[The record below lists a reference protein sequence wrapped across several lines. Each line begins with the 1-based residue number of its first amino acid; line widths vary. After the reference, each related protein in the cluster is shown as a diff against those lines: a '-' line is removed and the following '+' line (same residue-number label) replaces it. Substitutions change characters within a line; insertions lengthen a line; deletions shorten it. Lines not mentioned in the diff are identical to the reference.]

1 MMRSSP
7 CLIGFQR
14 MRDSMQA
21 DPENIDNGS
30 KFSKVFNSCF
40 QNRAQKVVL
49 MKLNWNG
56 LFFLFFVYYAH
67 EHVDRSSLK
76 RKIYFC
82 TFIGDTNV
90 RHLLDQLGLL
100 RWSIIYFTYI
110 LYILDIYFIYISHAF
125 CKHILCHFNIT
136 KTNLPS
142 VSYQ

>member
-1 MMRSSP
+1 MVLHRTMMRSSP

-21 DPENIDNGS
+21 DPENIDIGS
-30 KFSKVFNSCF
+30 KFFNFSIPAFTIVRKSCSGEI
-40 QNRAQKVVL
+40 
-49 MKLNWNG
+49 KLEWIV
-56 LFFLFFVYYAH
+56 FLFFVYYAH

-110 LYILDIYFIYISHAF
+110 LYILDIYFIYISHKF
-125 CKHILCHFNIT
+125 C
-136 KTNLPS
+136 
-142 VSYQ
+142 